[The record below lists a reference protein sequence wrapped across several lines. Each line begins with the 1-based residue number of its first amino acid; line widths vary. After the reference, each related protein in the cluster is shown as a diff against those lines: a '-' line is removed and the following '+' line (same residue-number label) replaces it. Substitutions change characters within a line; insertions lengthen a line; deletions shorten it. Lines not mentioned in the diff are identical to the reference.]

1 VKLYAGTAKNWIKT
15 KSENMVRRFLPD
27 LSLSFGKQIMEWGKQ
42 VDLMDRQ
49 RREKDQKRAELTQRR
64 GALVREL
71 NGLGITFDAMGNPKY
86 DRFGTAILP

>member
-15 KSENMVRRFLPD
+15 KSENMVRRFRTD
-27 LSLSFGKQIMEWGKQ
+27 FSLSFGKQIMEWGKQ
-42 VDLMDRQ
+42 VDLMDGQ
-49 RREKDQKRAELTQRR
+49 RREKDLKGQRS
-64 GALVREL
+64 GALKREL

>member
-15 KSENMVRRFLPD
+15 KSENMVRRFRPD
-27 LSLSFGKQIMEWGKQ
+27 FSLSFGKQIMEWGKQ
-42 VDLMDRQ
+42 VDLMDGQ
-49 RREKDQKRAELTQRR
+49 RREKRAERS
-64 GALVREL
+64 GALTREL

>member
-15 KSENMVRRFLPD
+15 KSENMVRRFRPD
-27 LSLSFGKQIMEWGKQ
+27 FSLSFGKQIMEWGKQ
-42 VDLMDRQ
+42 VDLMEGQ
-49 RREKDQKRAELTQRR
+49 RRQKDHKRS